1 MTPSVAASLIREAAR
16 GWTSAELA
24 QFYAEVKDLYCF
36 QMSLELAER
45 YAEGH
50 THGHDDGYRDGRA
63 DGYDDGYDDGYADGE
78 GDAET
83 RSFDAALEDSTDN

>member
-24 QFYAEVKDLYCF
+24 QFYDEVKDLYSF
-36 QMSLELAER
+36 HMSLELEEQYGVG
-45 YAEGH
+45 YA
-50 THGHDDGYRDGRA
+50 DGKA
-63 DGYDDGYDDGYADGE
+63 DGYEDGYADGE
-78 GDAET
+78 GEAET